1 MDYADAE
8 VCVDAL
14 FACTPIDPVPL
25 DFPLDPFPPSA
36 FLLDSTP
43 SDASLFDSCSGAFPG
58 DHHHQHHQ
66 FPSRDSLFA
75 ADLPIPHA
83 VAAPLSPAAPCSPVR
98 HPYPSQ
104 QLHPPP
110 ALTAAS
116 ASSLP
121 RSPASLVSAAALPQ
135 TFVCASSNGSG
146 GAGGREQAREGG
158 NGAEQFEQPPRGA
171 AAPLHGGVVPPP
183 ATASANSDAHS
194 NARAAAPRGNAC
206 RPADLTGRLAA
217 VLKGLAEGAR
227 DGNKRAAELARSD
240 AWGATGAKRDVD
252 GRRGWC
258 EARNGE
264 GEGERRKRTCVGSTG
279 REGEQN
285 GGARVGGAAVVCA
298 AQGGVAAAVAA
309 GEAEAA
315 GMAEQAAALAGAA
328 AQEGAALLA
337 NAQAVAAEGRA
348 AHRRGEGEPEQQT
361 GRSTWELP
369 ETEQREGMRG
379 ERVLS
384 QRSSAAAAEAV
395 ERETSALWFT
405 PPLSRRLQVSWAG
418 DGVAAGRMGGAQ
430 QEAEAVRVRNLV
442 MALGEAHA
450 TQDTLRLRSF
460 TRRLQQQA
468 SAQGSPAQRVA
479 WLFLAA
485 LHARSQGCAAV
496 TWLDPVVVDGQA
508 LAQAPPTYG
517 PVEWALYSFVNVA
530 AATELSLAL
539 SRAWGDADAHKG
551 VGPVGAMGDWY
562 TVGGE
567 GGREESPLLNAGSS
581 SSSSSSKRRVHIIVF
596 GCPDVSQWVSLLHR
610 IAMEHSPP
618 TTTAPHSS
626 PSAPAPSAPS
636 TPHVHVHVTCID
648 LEVVRMAG
656 MTTGAEQLQMVGQ
669 VLAGI
674 ADMVGLGLSF
684 HALHVHAHEFSPHM
698 VHAGRRRRRPSGAV
712 GTGGVVEDGCGSREG
727 ACGEG
732 STGERSE
739 EGEEEV
745 LVCCCWSMMA
755 FPDATV
761 LRSNPRD
768 AIIKW
773 MHSLRPRLIIL
784 SELDARLNTPFF
796 LARFHEALRFFPA
809 FLDALYHTVPPAS
822 PLRALLQGMLLRK
835 LVNCVGC
842 EGAQRVVRPESMEQW
857 QERMERLGF
866 ERVALSEET
875 VGNMRA
881 LTECKDGRFGIQ
893 DAQGAA
899 RLTWKGS
906 PIMAVGAWR
915 AV

>member
-206 RPADLTGRLAA
+206 RPADLTGLLAA

-567 GGREESPLLNAGSS
+567 G
-581 SSSSSSKRRVHIIVF
+581 
-596 GCPDVSQWVSLLHR
+596 
-610 IAMEHSPP
+610 
-618 TTTAPHSS
+618 
-626 PSAPAPSAPS
+626 
-636 TPHVHVHVTCID
+636 D